1 VDGVKFTAVPDA
13 STVKAGLLSGALDA
27 AEVPADLV
35 PELKDNGTIQL
46 IMKRN
51 NGKNLLYI
59 QTRDPVLSKAG
70 VRRAMAAALDLDD
83 LVGAVSN
90 GTGAANASMVSLD
103 SIYYSDVQ
111 KKRIATDLE
120 KAKKELAESGYKG
133 EVIKIIANKR
143 GNVPSYPVAVVAQAM
158 MQQVGLNVQI
168 EVLDYA

>member
-1 VDGVKFTAVPDA
+1 
-13 STVKAGLLSGALDA
+13 
-27 AEVPADLV
+27 
-35 PELKDNGTIQL
+35 
-46 IMKRN
+46 
-51 NGKNLLYI
+51 
-59 QTRDPVLSKAG
+59 
-70 VRRAMAAALDLDD
+70 AALDLDD

-143 GNVPSYPVAVVAQAM
+143 GNVPSYPVAVVAQ
-158 MQQVGLNVQI
+158 
-168 EVLDYA
+168 